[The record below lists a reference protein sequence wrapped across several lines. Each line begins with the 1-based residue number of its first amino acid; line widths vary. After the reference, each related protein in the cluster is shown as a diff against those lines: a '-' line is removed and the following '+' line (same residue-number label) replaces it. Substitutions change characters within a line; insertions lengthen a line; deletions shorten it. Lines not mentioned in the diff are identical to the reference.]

1 MLIVEPPIHISP
13 SLALAFGF
21 NEAAV
26 IQEIHFW
33 LNPNVSPHFSPYFKK
48 GRYWAPDIFSHL
60 CQRFFF
66 WEVDMIAYM
75 CAGFE
80 QSGILMVMETENPL
94 SDSEMTKYYTL
105 NYEILREKS
114 GVKPFPVLTCAD
126 EDPDMPSSP
135 EDPVMSGETDSSLA
149 ANGNINMGSSFTATI
164 HQRGFDVYAME
175 IQDSPQFLACELLL
189 EIQDMPEKVTDRS
202 FAGGKCTE
210 EGKGAVPKELSL
222 REAVCH
228 FPRVADAQLKEFIWE
243 DPVLYKIVMVTFQM
257 NALDQLFS
265 FCATHKALRLS
276 IFADNV
282 GDLKIYQDF
291 LVHKNG
297 SKVSDRS
304 GNREGEVRAENTGII
319 IPVDHATLDA
329 WGGFRKTVLIRFRR
343 ILWTGR
349 KTNLAI
355 RHYLKLRPAPEF

>member
-33 LNPNVSPHFSPYFKK
+33 LNPNVSPHFSPYFKE

-105 NYEILREKS
+105 NYEVLREKS
-114 GVKPFPVLTCAD
+114 GVKPLPVLFSAD
-126 EDPDMPSSP
+126 EDLDTSSSLG
-135 EDPVMSGETDSSLA
+135 DPIMSGEADSSPA
-149 ANGNINMGSSFTATI
+149 ANENINTGSSFTATI
-164 HQRGFDVYAME
+164 HQRGFDVYVME
-175 IQDSPQFLACELLL
+175 IQDSPHFLACELLL
-189 EIQDMPEKVTDRS
+189 ELQDMPEEALDRS
-202 FAGGKCTE
+202 FTDGKSIE
-210 EGKGAVPKELSL
+210 ERKEAVPEELPL

-265 FCATHKALRLS
+265 FCAMHKVLRLS
-276 IFADNV
+276 IFADNP

-291 LVHKNG
+291 LVHKNE
-297 SKVSDRS
+297 SKISDRS
-304 GNREGEVRAENTGII
+304 GNREEEVKAEKTGIV

-329 WGGFRKTVLIRFRR
+329 WAGFRKNVMIRFRR
-343 ILWTGR
+343 ILWIGR
-349 KTNLAI
+349 KTNPAI
-355 RHYLKLRPAPEF
+355 RHYLKHRPAPEF